1 MLINRVPSY
10 NNIILATR
18 IVFSN
23 RIYIAIAISVA
34 IPFWILFNYFDQLLF
49 FNPLLTFY
57 LPIPKDAI
65 PGFIISNIT
74 SALVGVVLSVNVYY
88 YRHYIL
94 RGQTKKKKKEK
105 KENNNNSNI
114 DHVKVVGGSRPSS
127 LLFSATTIFSLFSS
141 TCASCSSVVP
151 FILSIVGAGA
161 TGGAMISSFLL
172 IYHIPLRIISIAILV
187 WTFYLMSKK
196 LTDTTV
202 CVNNGATYRRS
213 NNNNVI
219 KG

>member
-1 MLINRVPSY
+1 LLINRVPSY
-10 NNIILATR
+10 NHVIFAASR

-23 RIYIAIAISVA
+23 RVYIAVAISVA

-49 FNPLLTFY
+49 FSPMLTFY

-74 SALVGVVLSVNVYY
+74 SALVGIVVSVNVYY
-88 YRHYIL
+88 YRHYIFKY
-94 RGQTKKKKKEK
+94 QKKKKE
-105 KENNNNSNI
+105 NSDRRNARL
-114 DHVKVVGGSRPSS
+114 VSRRPS
-127 LLFSATTIFSLFSS
+127 LLFSATTVFSLFSS

-151 FILSIVGAGA
+151 FILSIIGAGA

-187 WTFYLMSKK
+187 WTFYVISKK

-202 CVNNGATYRRS
+202 CVNNAATYRRNINS
-213 NNNNVI
+213 NNNVI
-219 KG
+219 EKG